1 MTITSTDTLVNELNS
16 AEALPAEFGQLLHA
30 VPRERFIPDRIWVD
44 RSPID
49 RASQP
54 DTWMRAVYSNTTI
67 VTQFDDGRTLWPSV
81 GKIPTCSASMPSTV
95 AGMLDHL
102 DVKNGHSVLEIGT
115 GTGFSAALLS
125 EIVGALGSVTTVEI
139 DQQIAKTARDRLTG
153 FDRVRTVLGDATTA
167 GFESAPFDRVIS
179 TASVHL
185 GRVPYSWVQQTKPGG
200 IIVTPVR
207 ADLTSGPLLRF
218 IVNEDGTATGRM
230 VPMGVQFMEVRS
242 QRTTGTPD
250 DDFDWLD
257 DTADHRIIKIKPW
270 LMFSDI
276 VSRWA
281 LAVALPSC
289 RYNMEENKFVW
300 LRDPVSCSWASVVPA
315 DDGTFLVRQ
324 KGIRRLWNEAE
335 SAYRWWID
343 QGQPAGPDWLW
354 TITPEHQTIQ
364 LSTATG
370 VCDG

>member
-1 MTITSTDTLVNELNS
+1 MTIASTDTLVNELNS
-16 AEALPAEFGQLLHA
+16 AGNLPAEFGRLLHA

-44 RSPID
+44 QNPID
-49 RASQP
+49 RASQH
-54 DTWMRAVYSNTTI
+54 DTWMRAVYSNSAI
-67 VTQFDDGRTLWPSV
+67 VTQFDDGHTQWPNV
-81 GKIPTCSASMPSTV
+81 GEIPTCSASMPSTV
-95 AGMLDHL
+95 SGMLDHL
-102 DVKNGHSVLEIGT
+102 DVKRGHSVLEIGT
-115 GTGFSAALLS
+115 GTGFSSALLS
-125 EIVGALGSVTTVEI
+125 EIVGTSGNITTVEI
-139 DQQIAKTARDRLTG
+139 DKQLAKTARDRLTLAG
-153 FDRVRTVLGDATTA
+153 FDRVRTVLGDATT
-167 GFESAPFDRVIS
+167 GVFESAPFDRVIS

-200 IIVTPVR
+200 IIVAPVR
-207 ADLTSGPLLRF
+207 ADLTSGPLVRF

-242 QRTTGTPD
+242 QRTAGTPGD
-250 DDFDWLD
+250 NFNWQD
-257 DTADHRIIKIKPW
+257 DTADRRITKIKPW

-300 LRDPVSCSWASVVPA
+300 LRDPVSRSWASVVP
-315 DDGTFLVRQ
+315 DGDGPFLVRQ
-324 KGIRRLWNEAE
+324 KGIRRLWDEAE

-343 QGQPAGPDWLW
+343 HGKPAGPDWVW

-364 LSTATG
+364 LDQATRPY
-370 VCDG
+370 